1 MSPLLLAVL
10 GLVVPLAL
18 GALAGGRSLF
28 RDPEGAIDALNVY
41 ALRFGFPALI
51 VRGLVVTDAGL
62 PREPGFW
69 LLVPLVFIG
78 CVAVVRLLA
87 QPVAGT
93 LALILAFGNVAY
105 LGLPLVEATLGDDAL
120 ALASVAVPLHL
131 VLGLS
136 VGPALLVRWAGGEGA
151 MRWRP
156 ILTQPLLWAPF
167 VGLALRAL
175 PPAGRALVVA
185 LVAPVAKS
193 AGAVALFLLGLYLW
207 RNRHRARQ
215 VDGWDVVHVGFKQAL
230 MPALTVGVAWG
241 FAQVGWLSA
250 ASAQVLVL
258 LALMPAAITTFSLAH
273 DLEVGATRVGR
284 AIVTTS
290 LASLLLVPAGVWLV
304 RGWVAS
310 W

>member
-18 GALAGGRSLF
+18 GALAGGARLF

-51 VRGLVVTDAGL
+51 VRGLVVTEAGL

-69 LLVPLVFIG
+69 LLVPLVFALS
-78 CVAVVRLLA
+78 VAVVRALA
-87 QPVAGT
+87 RPAAGT
-93 LALILAFGNVAY
+93 LALILGFGNVAY
-105 LGLPLVEATLGDDAL
+105 LGLPLVEATLGDEAL

-131 VLGLS
+131 VIGLS

-167 VGLALRAL
+167 LGLALRAL
-175 PPAGRALVVA
+175 PPGGRAFVVA

-215 VDGWDVVHVGFKQAL
+215 IDRWDLAHVAFKQAL
-230 MPALTVGVAWG
+230 MPALTLALAWA
-241 FAQVGWLSA
+241 FVRAGWLSA
-250 ASAQVLVL
+250 GSAQVLVL
-258 LALMPAAITTFSLAH
+258 LSMMPAAITTFSLAH
-273 DLEVGATRVGR
+273 DLQVGATRVGR

-290 LASLLLVPAGVWLV
+290 LASLLLLPLGVWLV
-304 RGWVAS
+304 RSWVAG